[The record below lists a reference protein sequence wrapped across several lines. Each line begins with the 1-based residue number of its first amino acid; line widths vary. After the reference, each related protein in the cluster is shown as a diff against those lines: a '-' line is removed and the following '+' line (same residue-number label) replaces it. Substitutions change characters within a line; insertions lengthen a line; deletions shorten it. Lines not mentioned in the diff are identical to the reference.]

1 MKNIGFFGGSFDPI
15 HLGHLNLAIQI
26 LEKLKLDKIIFC
38 PANVSPFKT
47 ENPPIAS
54 SKDRFEMVK
63 IAIQDFKNF
72 DLTNFEIRNENIS
85 YTINT
90 LKEIKNSDNLRLIIT
105 EDTLLNFH
113 KWKDYKNILQ
123 IAPLIVGVRNKFL
136 ENFKS
141 ENFTLN
147 NKNFVKTNIFEISS
161 TEIRKRLKNHKN
173 CLHLIPK
180 ETLDYIYNRKLYL

>member
-1 MKNIGFFGGSFDPI
+1 
-15 HLGHLNLAIQI
+15 
-26 LEKLKLDKIIFC
+26 
-38 PANVSPFKT
+38 
-47 ENPPIAS
+47 
-54 SKDRFEMVK
+54 
-63 IAIQDFKNF
+63 DFKDF
-72 DLTNFEIRNENIS
+72 EITNFEIKNENIS

-90 LKEIKNSDNLRLIIT
+90 LKALKNSDNLRLIIT
-105 EDTLLNFH
+105 EDTLLNFD

-147 NKNFVKTNIFEISS
+147 NKNFVKTNVFEISS
-161 TEIRKRLKNHKN
+161 TEIRKRLKSQKN
-173 CLHLIPK
+173 CSHLIPK

>member
-123 IAPLIVGVRNKFL
+123 IALLIVGVRNKFL

>member
-47 ENPPIAS
+47 LKPPIAS
-54 SKDRFEMVK
+54 SKDRFEMAR
-63 IAIQDFKNF
+63 IAIKDFKNF
-72 DLTNFEIRNENIS
+72 EITNFEIKNENIS

-90 LKEIKNSDNLRLIIT
+90 LKELKNRDNLRLIIT
-105 EDTLLNFH
+105 EDTLLNFD

-136 ENFKS
+136 ENFKN
-141 ENFTLN
+141 ENLN
-147 NKNFVKTNIFEISS
+147 LDNKNFVKTNVFEISS
-161 TEIRKRLKNHKN
+161 AKIRKRLKSHKN
-173 CLHLIPK
+173 CSHLIPK

>member
-47 ENPPIAS
+47 RKPPLAS
-54 SKDRFEMVK
+54 SKDRFEMAR
-63 IAIQDFKNF
+63 IAIKDFKDF
-72 DLTNFEIRNENIS
+72 EITNFEIKNENIS

-90 LKEIKNSDNLRLIIT
+90 LKALKNSDNLRLIIT
-105 EDTLLNFH
+105 EDTLLNFD

-136 ENFKS
+136 ENFES
-141 ENFTLN
+141 ENFTLD
-147 NKNFVKTNIFEISS
+147 NKNFVKTNVFEISS
-161 TEIRKRLKNHKN
+161 TEIRKRLKSQKN
-173 CLHLIPK
+173 CSHLIPK

>member
-47 ENPPIAS
+47 KKPPIAS
-54 SKDRFEMVK
+54 SKDRFEMAR
-63 IAIQDFKNF
+63 IAIKDFKDF
-72 DLTNFEIRNENIS
+72 EITNFEIKNENIS

-90 LKEIKNSDNLRLIIT
+90 LKALKNSDNLRLIIT
-105 EDTLLNFH
+105 EDTLLNFD

-147 NKNFVKTNIFEISS
+147 NKNFVKTNVFEISS
-161 TEIRKRLKNHKN
+161 TEIRKRLKSQKN
-173 CLHLIPK
+173 CSHLIPK

>member
-47 ENPPIAS
+47 KKPPMAS
-54 SKDRFEMVK
+54 SKDRFEMAR
-63 IAIQDFKNF
+63 IAIKDFKDF
-72 DLTNFEIRNENIS
+72 EITNFEIKNENVS

-90 LKEIKNSDNLRLIIT
+90 LKELKNSDNLRLIIT
-105 EDTLLNFH
+105 EDTLLNFD

-141 ENFTLN
+141 ENFTLD
-147 NKNFVKTNIFEISS
+147 NKNFVKTNVFEISS
-161 TEIRKRLKNHKN
+161 TEIRKRLKNQKN
-173 CLHLIPK
+173 CSHLIPK